1 MLTEPSDTQGLHMLP
16 NPARFTLNGIHFA
29 ATSVDVLFHL
39 RKEEFF
45 KCATEVEPLSSPAD
59 PEGQAPSDTMANLCR
74 HVLQQRRYVLISR
87 PSKGGH

>member
-39 RKEEFF
+39 RNHYLLFEALRLVTCF
-45 KCATEVEPLSSPAD
+45 
-59 PEGQAPSDTMANLCR
+59 
-74 HVLQQRRYVLISR
+74 RY
-87 PSKGGH
+87 